1 MVEERGVPEVTVPK
15 SPETTGYPLA
25 GSACPF
31 GLGESQKRGETEGQV
46 PPFPQY
52 IPEHLSTERSI
63 CAKSGSG
70 LIGPRTPSAL
80 SHQVEAQSEDG
91 GAAGTEKGLGPF
103 TYPGPCRSISREA
116 AGPSSV
122 CPGWGPPCLHPAGS
136 SAVVLLLVAQ
146 VELPQLSLPHS
157 AGLVGA
163 C

>member
-1 MVEERGVPEVTVPK
+1 M
-15 SPETTGYPLA
+15 
-25 GSACPF
+25 
-31 GLGESQKRGETEGQV
+31 

-52 IPEHLSTERSI
+52 TPEHLSTKRSI
-63 CAKSGSG
+63 CAKSGLG

-80 SHQVEAQSEDG
+80 SHQVQAQGEDG
-91 GAAGTEKGLGPF
+91 DTAGTEKGLGPF
-103 TYPGPCRSISREA
+103 TYPGPCRSISREV

-122 CPGWGPPCLHPAGS
+122 WPGWGPPRLHPTGS
-136 SAVVLLLVAQ
+136 SAIVLLLVAQ